1 MIFLVTLKSRV
12 FDTSNFSGNSL
23 ILLKVRG
30 QSLSNDAALLKV
42 CYFSSFSAS
51 VSNFS
56 LSWLKMAGFEG
67 DDQVK
72 SLTLQFTK
80 EMPIVCLKWVMNQ
93 SLKKSYFQDMKFSFS
108 FSRFMHFLTKNGWF
122 CMWINLQF
130 SIFLPLIEISF

>member
-1 MIFLVTLKSRV
+1 M

-42 CYFSSFSAS
+42 CYSCSFSAS

-80 EMPIVCLKWVMNQ
+80 
-93 SLKKSYFQDMKFSFS
+93 
-108 FSRFMHFLTKNGWF
+108 
-122 CMWINLQF
+122 
-130 SIFLPLIEISF
+130 